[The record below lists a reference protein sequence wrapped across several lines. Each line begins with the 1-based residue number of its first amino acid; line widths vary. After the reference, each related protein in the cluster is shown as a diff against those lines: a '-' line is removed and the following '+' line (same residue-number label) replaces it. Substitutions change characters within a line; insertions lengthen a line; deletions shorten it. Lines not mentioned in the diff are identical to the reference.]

1 MSKSYFSLKL
11 DQFKE
16 KFYNFI
22 CHKKKVKALEN
33 LSSCRR
39 FANWNYIQLLKQ
51 CLNAGFLED
60 EEEKFL
66 DHMIQKNFKEL
77 EYLTWSHK
85 TKWLKAQMADLSSRF
100 VPAPKQEQIYMPF
113 DRLDQAPAGHM
124 PLNVVI
130 AAQGQSKGVH
140 A

>member
-16 KFYNFI
+16 KFCNFLK
-22 CHKKKVKALEN
+22 HKKKVTALEN
-33 LSSCRR
+33 LSSCKK

-51 CLNAGFLED
+51 CLNAGFLEE

-66 DHMIQKNFKEL
+66 DHMIQKNFQEL
-77 EYLTWSHK
+77 EYLAWTHK
-85 TKWLKAQMADLSSRF
+85 TKWLKATMADLSARF
-100 VPAPKQEQIYMPF
+100 NAPKEHQLYMPL
-113 DRLDQAPAGHM
+113 DKLDQAPAGMM
-124 PLNVVI
+124 PLSTVM
-130 AAQGQSKGVH
+130 AHKQTMKGVR